1 MDMAAESW
9 MELSGALVAV
19 VRQAAGAVVRVDGRR
34 HGSSSGIAW
43 SPDGIVVTASHGLE
57 ADDGIEVGLPSG
69 ETVEAE
75 VVGRDPSTDL
85 AVLRVKG
92 TLAAAEWSESPLE
105 VGQLVLSLT
114 RPGRGPKAGLGLV
127 SRLGDSWRTPWGGKL
142 DRYVELDL
150 GLHPGFSGGLVL
162 DMAGRGLGLATAG
175 LVRGTPIA
183 VPAATLR
190 RVVKA
195 VLAHGGVRRG
205 YLGVASVPVRLPAP
219 LAKEASQASALLIT
233 EVEAESPAARA
244 GLTVG
249 DLLLALD
256 GTAVSH
262 TGDLLPLLEEERI
275 GEQARARIARGGAV
289 REIQLTIGA
298 RGGARAGRCEP

>member
-1 MDMAAESW
+1 MAAGSW
-9 MELSGALVAV
+9 MELSDALVSAV
-19 VRQAAGAVVRVDGRR
+19 KQAAGAVVRVDGRR
-34 HGSSSGIAW
+34 RGSASGIAW
-43 SPDGIVVTASHGLE
+43 SPDGTVVTASHGLE
-57 ADDGIEVGLPSG
+57 GDDAVEVGLPSG
-69 ETVEAE
+69 EDTKAE

-85 AVLRVKG
+85 AVLRVKT
-92 TLAAAEWSESPLE
+92 TLAPPEWSEAPLE
-105 VGQLVLSLT
+105 VGQLLISVT
-114 RPGRGPKAGLGLV
+114 RPGRGPKASLGLV
-127 SRLGDSWRTPWGGKL
+127 SRLGDAWRTPWGGKL

-175 LVRGTPIA
+175 LVRGTPLA
-183 VPAATLR
+183 VPAATLK

-195 VLAHGGVRRG
+195 ILAHGGVRRG
-205 YLGVASVPVRLPAP
+205 YLGVASVPVRLPSS
-219 LAKEASQASALLIT
+219 LAKETNQSSALLVT
-233 EVEAESPAARA
+233 EVEGDSPAARA

-256 GTAVSH
+256 GTAVGQM
-262 TGDLLPLLEEERI
+262 GDLLPLLEEERI

-298 RGGARAGRCEP
+298 RGGTRQGRCQP